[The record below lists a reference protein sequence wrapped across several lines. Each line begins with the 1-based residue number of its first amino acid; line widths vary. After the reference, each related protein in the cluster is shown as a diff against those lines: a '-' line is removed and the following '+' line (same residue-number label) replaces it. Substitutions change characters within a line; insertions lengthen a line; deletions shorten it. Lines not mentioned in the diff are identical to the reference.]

1 MNRSAEV
8 PLSDALLCE
17 ACGYNL
23 TGVPRDGLCPECGQ
37 AIAESLP
44 SLRRPPVWETAERPG
59 YRQWL
64 ATSSA
69 VILHTN
75 RFFRQLA
82 PRGDMERAA
91 RFARWHELLVC
102 ALFGLC
108 LTLQLRWMLI
118 LPSRYSLT
126 NSAAS
131 VVAAVAM
138 VPLIFAC
145 VVVLRLATRLAVR
158 LTQWEAR
165 YRGLRLPLPVV
176 QRAMHYH
183 AAHYVPVAIVATL
196 TVAGYHLAVALDV
209 LSELQ
214 GPRFLYVLSAEV
226 LLGAA
231 YLFETYWIAMRKLMW
246 AN

>member
-23 TGVPRDGLCPECGQ
+23 TGVPREGRCPECGV

-44 SLRRPPVWETAERPG
+44 SLRRPPAWERAERPD
-59 YRQWL
+59 YRQLL
-64 ATSSA
+64 ATSRA
-69 VILHTN
+69 VIFHPS
-75 RFFRQLA
+75 RFFRQLT
-82 PRGDMERAA
+82 PHGDLA
-91 RFARWHELLVC
+91 RSGAFARRHELFVC
-102 ALFGLC
+102 ILFGLC
-108 LTLQLRWMLI
+108 LALQLRWMLI

-126 NSAAS
+126 NTAAS
-131 VVAAVAM
+131 IVAAVAL
-138 VPLIFAC
+138 VPLILASI
-145 VVVLRLATRLAVR
+145 VVLRLTTRLAVR
-158 LTQWEAR
+158 ATQWEAS
-165 YRGLRLPLPVV
+165 YRGLRLPQPVV

-183 AAHYVPVAIVATL
+183 AAHYIPVAVVATL
-196 TVAGYHLAVALDV
+196 TVAGYHLLVAVDV
-209 LSELQ
+209 LSEMQ

-226 LLGAA
+226 LLGAF